1 MTHEHEQQR
10 AILRFKCKSAIL
22 TLKIENVQNCIVDS
36 LFWSELSRTVLSGI
50 SAHGIQNII
59 LHIFYP
65 RMKNTFVI
73 LFFFILKIS
82 LNIFDVISLH
92 TILFSIFFT
101 NILRFAKCMV
111 KSTGLSGFL
120 LLFKDQFKLQL
131 QLKSWD
137 NEEQRDSGHVVHC
150 CACLSVGMM
159 LRQKKQYD
167 RYKDHPY
174 MGN

>member
-10 AILRFKCKSAIL
+10 ATLRFKCKSAIL

-36 LFWSELSRTVLSGI
+36 LFWSELSRTVLSGR

-73 LFFFILKIS
+73 LSFFILKIS
-82 LNIFDVISLH
+82 PKLFYVISLQPIFISVFDKQF
-92 TILFSIFFT
+92 TIF
-101 NILRFAKCMV
+101 
-111 KSTGLSGFL
+111 LSMHL
-120 LLFKDQFKLQL
+120 QNVCWRVQSVWISYPFKDQVQLLL

-150 CACLSVGMM
+150 CARLSVGMM
-159 LRQKKQYD
+159 LRQKKSIW
-167 RYKDHPY
+167 
-174 MGN
+174 

>member
-10 AILRFKCKSAIL
+10 AILRFKCKIAILLL

-73 LFFFILKIS
+73 LSFFILKIS
-82 LNIFDVISLH
+82 PNIFDVISLH
-92 TILFSIFFT
+92 TILFSIFDKNFT
-101 NILRFAKCMV
+101 IRKMYLEEYRSV
-111 KSTGLSGFL
+111 WLSSPFQGP
-120 LLFKDQFKLQL
+120 
-131 QLKSWD
+131 S
-137 NEEQRDSGHVVHC
+137 
-150 CACLSVGMM
+150 
-159 LRQKKQYD
+159 
-167 RYKDHPY
+167 
-174 MGN
+174 